1 MIPLRIYSI
10 PKKMKLMSIYK
21 KYSGGIRGG
30 AQVSPSSMPNYLFT
44 AKNIFFLGMAQC
56 ILMYLTPGVT
66 REKIHVGVNSL
77 TKLYKI

>member
-10 PKKMKLMSIYK
+10 PKKKLMSIYK

-30 AQVSPSSMPNYLFT
+30 ALVSPSSMPNYLFT